1 MIISFEIAATRS
13 DKIHSELECS
23 WAKFLWISNESFPT
37 MIGIRISP
45 YDCSD
50 LPNKD
55 SPDVAFNRVTE
66 NAQTN
71 KAVYWGWQVSENAPH
86 VGFDQLVC

>member
-1 MIISFEIAATRS
+1 
-13 DKIHSELECS
+13 
-23 WAKFLWISNESFPT
+23 

-71 KAVYWGWQVSENAPH
+71 KAVYWGWQVSENALMWALISLC
-86 VGFDQLVC
+86 VRANLSSSSAIECA